1 MEYTI
6 LKLAHLAGI
15 STRTLRYYDEIDLL
29 KPARMSSSGYRIY
42 SQKEFD
48 QLQHILFYK
57 ELGVG
62 LDEIKQI
69 INNPQFDD
77 MQALQDHYQKLLEK
91 IKQIDTMIETV
102 QLTIQSR
109 KGEIKMTDKQKFE
122 GLKKQLIEE
131 NEQRYGQELREKY
144 GEDVINHSNKQF
156 KNLSKEQYEA
166 MNQLSYEIL
175 ALLEEAMETN
185 NPESELAQVL
195 AKKHH
200 EWLGYTWPS
209 YSKEAH
215 AGLAQM
221 YVADPRFTAYYDEKI
236 KPGAAQFLCD
246 AILVY
251 TK

>member
-1 MEYTI
+1 
-6 LKLAHLAGI
+6 
-15 STRTLRYYDEIDLL
+15 
-29 KPARMSSSGYRIY
+29 
-42 SQKEFD
+42 
-48 QLQHILFYK
+48 
-57 ELGVG
+57 
-62 LDEIKQI
+62 
-69 INNPQFDD
+69 
-77 MQALQDHYQKLLEK
+77 
-91 IKQIDTMIETV
+91 
-102 QLTIQSR
+102 
-109 KGEIKMTDKQKFE
+109 IKMTDKQKFE

>member
-42 SQKEFD
+42 SQKEVD
-48 QLQHILFYK
+48 QLQQILFYK

-91 IKQIDTMIETV
+91 RKQIDTMIETV

-122 GLKKQLIEE
+122 GLKKQLI
-131 NEQRYGQELREKY
+131 
-144 GEDVINHSNKQF
+144 
-156 KNLSKEQYEA
+156 
-166 MNQLSYEIL
+166 
-175 ALLEEAMETN
+175 EEAMETN

>member
-1 MEYTI
+1 MSLII
-6 LKLAHLAGI
+6 L
-15 STRTLRYYDEIDLL
+15 
-29 KPARMSSSGYRIY
+29 
-42 SQKEFD
+42 
-48 QLQHILFYK
+48 
-57 ELGVG
+57 
-62 LDEIKQI
+62 
-69 INNPQFDD
+69 INNSKT
-77 MQALQDHYQKLLEK
+77 YQK
-91 IKQIDTMIETV
+91 
-102 QLTIQSR
+102 
-109 KGEIKMTDKQKFE
+109 
-122 GLKKQLIEE
+122 
-131 NEQRYGQELREKY
+131 N
-144 GEDVINHSNKQF
+144 N
-156 KNLSKEQYEA
+156 EA